1 MHITQAVILFVLLL
15 IAFDK
20 DKDSSL
26 FAFILIVH
34 SLFYYSFVVDTP
46 ATQYYSYSSY
56 INLILGLYLYSK
68 NKYHA
73 AICSYI
79 LVPWDLVGFFAWYQY
94 YDPDYYDNISILIH
108 AIQVITITP
117 KRLLNGLRNSIQHI
131 MAKPPVCNS
140 SKARVTMYKSHSIK
154 ETKQ

>member
-1 MHITQAVILFVLLL
+1 MHTTQVIILSILFL
-15 IAFDK
+15 IAFGR

-26 FAFILIVH
+26 IAFILIVH
-34 SLFYYSFVVDTP
+34 SLFYYSFIVDTP
-46 ATQYYSYSSY
+46 AIQYYSYSSF

-79 LVPWDLVGFFAWYQY
+79 LVPWDMVGFFAWYQY

-117 KRLLNGLRNSIQHI
+117 KRLLNGLRDNFKYI
-131 MAKPPVCNS
+131 MAKSRIFNRIQ
-140 SKARVTMYKSHSIK
+140 ARVRLHKSHTK
-154 ETKQ
+154 EAKQ